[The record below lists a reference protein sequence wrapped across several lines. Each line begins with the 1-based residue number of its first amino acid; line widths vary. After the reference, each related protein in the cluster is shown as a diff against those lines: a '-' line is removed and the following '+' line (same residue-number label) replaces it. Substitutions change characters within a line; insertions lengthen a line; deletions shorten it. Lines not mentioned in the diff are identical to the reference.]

1 MKTFIVSLLVLCG
14 LSPAV
19 YAEGYQADIE
29 RGKALALAQCE
40 SCHGLAVIAMAKQ
53 FPNLR
58 GQKPAY
64 LNKQLVDFKAGL
76 RLDPLMQS
84 QVSGL
89 TAEQLQDVAL
99 FYSQQDIPN
108 LSAN

>member
-1 MKTFIVSLLVLCG
+1 MPYRV
-14 LSPAV
+14 
-19 YAEGYQADIE
+19 D
-29 RGKALALAQCE
+29 
-40 SCHGLAVIAMAKQ
+40 
-53 FPNLR
+53 
-58 GQKPAY
+58 
-64 LNKQLVDFKAGL
+64 NKQLVDFKAGL

-84 QVSGL
+84 QVSAL

>member
-14 LSPAV
+14 LSTAV
-19 YAEGYQADIE
+19 YAEGHQADIE
-29 RGKALALAQCE
+29 RGKSLATAQCE
-40 SCHGLAVIAMAKQ
+40 SCHGLAMIAMAKQ

-84 QVSGL
+84 QVSAL

>member
-14 LSPAV
+14 LSTAV

-29 RGKALALAQCE
+29 RGKALAQCE
-40 SCHGLAVIAMAKQ
+40 SCHGLAMIAMAKQ

-76 RLDPLMQS
+76 RLDPLMQL